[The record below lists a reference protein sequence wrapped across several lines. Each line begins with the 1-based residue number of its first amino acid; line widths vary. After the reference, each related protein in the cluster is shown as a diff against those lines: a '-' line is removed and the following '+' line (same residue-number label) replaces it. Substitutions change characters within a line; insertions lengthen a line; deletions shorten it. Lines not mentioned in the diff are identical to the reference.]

1 MTREV
6 WSRRAARRT
15 AGPSDPAGRLP
26 GVRTPARLTA
36 VALPVL
42 LSSCA
47 LPGAGPQAAP
57 AAAGIPVPAGA
68 QEATV
73 VRLVDG
79 DTVQLRGRGTG
90 PLPARP
96 TRVRVLLVDTPEVH
110 TERECFGEQAS
121 DRAAE
126 LMPDGA
132 AVRVQ
137 ADRDPEDRFG
147 RTLLHVWNDD
157 GVNVGEA
164 LVREGFA
171 TVLQFD
177 PNERYLD
184 VFEAAEDAARSA
196 GRGLW
201 SACR

>member
-1 MTREV
+1 M
-6 WSRRAARRT
+6 RA
-15 AGPSDPAGRLP
+15 PA
-26 GVRTPARLTA
+26 
-36 VALPVL
+36 L
-42 LSSCA
+42 LLCA
-47 LPGAGPQAAP
+47 LLAGALLLGGCALVPEAAAPAP
-57 AAAGIPVPAGA
+57 AAAGLPVPAGA

-110 TERECFGEQAS
+110 TERECFGDEAA

-126 LMPDGA
+126 LLPEGST
-132 AVRVQ
+132 VRVE
-137 ADRDPEDRFG
+137 ADRDREDRFG
-147 RTLLHVWNDD
+147 RSLLHVWNAD

-164 LVREGFA
+164 LVREGLA
-171 TVLQFD
+171 VVLFLR
-177 PNERYLD
+177 PNDRYLQE
-184 VFEAAEDAARSA
+184 FERAEDEARQA